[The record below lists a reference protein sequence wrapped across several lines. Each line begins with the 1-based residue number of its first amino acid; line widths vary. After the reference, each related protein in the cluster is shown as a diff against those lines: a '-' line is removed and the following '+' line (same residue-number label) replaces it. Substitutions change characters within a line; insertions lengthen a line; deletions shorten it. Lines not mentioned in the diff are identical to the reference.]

1 MRLLLDTHAF
11 LWLDAHPELLSPK
24 VRIACQDRT
33 NILFLSIV
41 SLWEM
46 QVKIQIGKLS
56 LGKSLSPLSMN
67 SKSRTVLN
75 YFPSLQI
82 ISID

>member
-46 QVKIQIGKLS
+46 QVKYKLVS
-56 LGKSLSPLSMN
+56 SHWGN
-67 SKSRTVLN
+67 RFHH
-75 YFPSLQI
+75 YR
-82 ISID
+82 